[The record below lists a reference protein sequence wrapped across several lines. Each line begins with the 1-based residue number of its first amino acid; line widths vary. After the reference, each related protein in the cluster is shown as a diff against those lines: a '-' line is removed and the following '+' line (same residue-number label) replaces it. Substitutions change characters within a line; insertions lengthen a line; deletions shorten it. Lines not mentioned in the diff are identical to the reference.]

1 MKNIELKSSFYL
13 IPVICFW
20 DCLIEHFSS
29 YNNMKNNKMCEHVS
43 QFQTKTWF
51 SSCDQFQSISFPI
64 RKLSGMKF
72 VSLSSMH
79 DCEYRSNLQFKSM
92 VEDLFTLTKTCSS
105 FSTYAFHPFKLIS
118 IWLLLHIVLCKKIY
132 LPIYFKD

>member
-1 MKNIELKSSFYL
+1 MKNVDLKSSFYL

-20 DCLIEHFSS
+20 NCLIELFSS

-43 QFQTKTWF
+43 QSQTKTWF

-79 DCEYRSNLQFKSM
+79 DCEYRSNLQFNSM
-92 VEDLFTLTKTCSS
+92 VEDLFTLTKTCLS
-105 FSTYAFHPFKLIS
+105 FSTYTFHPFKLIS
-118 IWLLLHIVLCKKIY
+118 ISFLLHNISCKILYSY
-132 LPIYFKD
+132 LIQK

>member
-1 MKNIELKSSFYL
+1 MKNVDLKSSFYL

-20 DCLIEHFSS
+20 DFLIEHFSS

>member
-1 MKNIELKSSFYL
+1 MKNVDLKSSFYL

-92 VEDLFTLTKTCSS
+92 VEDLFTLTKCCSS
-105 FSTYAFHPFKLIS
+105 FSTYALQAHFNLVFTS
-118 IWLLLHIVLCKKIY
+118 SY
-132 LPIYFKD
+132 LMLDFYFPI